1 MWALPNSNEQIHW
14 KTFSRVE
21 FLQRKRENGT
31 NIDHKG
37 IPHTR
42 RLHNGFVKVLKI
54 DKAYLGWYKWRRSF
68 LAL

>member
-1 MWALPNSNEQIHW
+1 
-14 KTFSRVE
+14 VE

-54 DKAYLGWYKWRRSF
+54 DKAYLG
-68 LAL
+68 